1 MKKRK
6 WGCFLLLVLL
16 SLLIIG
22 GIVGYAYFKV
32 KGTADAIHE
41 PISGRSKS
49 DLRDEEVSIKNNE
62 AISVALF
69 GVDSDKN
76 RLATGDA
83 GRSDSIILLSINPE
97 KKKTVM
103 ISIPRDTYS
112 EMVGKGDYEKINHAY
127 SYGGPDMAVKSV
139 EKLMGVPIDY
149 YATINMDGMK
159 EMIDTLGGIDVTSN
173 ATFNFGDYHFV
184 EGQKAHLDG
193 DAAMAFIRSR
203 KENGAG
209 GDFGRQERQQLVI
222 QGLAQ
227 KAMNVGTVTKLDSIL
242 KTVKGNVVTDVT
254 FSELTELRN
263 GYAAT
268 LNNVDKYQLEGTGQ
282 VLDDGLWYF
291 MADDAQKKQ
300 AADVYLNNLK

>member
-1 MKKRK
+1 
-6 WGCFLLLVLL
+6 
-16 SLLIIG
+16 
-22 GIVGYAYFKV
+22 
-32 KGTADAIHE
+32 
-41 PISGRSKS
+41 
-49 DLRDEEVSIKNNE
+49 
-62 AISVALF
+62 
-69 GVDSDKN
+69 
-76 RLATGDA
+76 
-83 GRSDSIILLSINPE
+83 
-97 KKKTVM
+97 
-103 ISIPRDTYS
+103 
-112 EMVGKGDYEKINHAY
+112 
-127 SYGGPDMAVKSV
+127 MAVKSV

-173 ATFNFGDYHFV
+173 ATFDVRDYHFV

-300 AADVYLNNLK
+300 VADVYLNNLK